1 MTIKAG
7 TDKCD
12 LPCLQRK
19 RVKDTER
26 ERMEEQGKHEEKKKV
41 MVAIDESEFSLYAFN
56 WALENLRDTIQSSQL
71 VVFTAQPIDFA
82 STYAAS
88 YGAAPAELVTS
99 LLENHKKAALAL
111 LERAKEIC
119 AKHGIVA
126 ETVTEVGDPKVVI
139 CEAVEKHNIQLLVL
153 GSHGRGGIQ
162 RAFLGS
168 VSNYCVHN
176 AKCPVLVVRK
186 RD

>member
-1 MTIKAG
+1 MNTKAG
-7 TDKCD
+7 TDECD

-19 RVKDTER
+19 RER
-26 ERMEEQGKHEEKKKV
+26 EREREMEEQGKNEERKKV

-56 WALENLRDTIQSSQL
+56 WALENLRETIQRSQL

-88 YGAAPAELVTS
+88 YGAAPAQLVTS
-99 LLENHKKAALAL
+99 LLENHKKVALAL

-119 AKHGIVA
+119 AKHGIVP

-139 CEAVEKHNIQLLVL
+139 CKAVEKHNIQLLVL

-186 RD
+186 QN